1 MKSIR
6 FVSGAKKGGLI
17 VDTSKKVRK
26 LDPELVEKAF
36 SARPFGSSEGLDLF
50 AVRAAMEKMLQSS
63 GGRPT
68 LDGAVSQVKI
78 PKITADWEK
87 LEELVMLSSNL
98 KHKPSIGQMAAM
110 VLHLALGRIPEK
122 ELKDAARREF
132 A

>member
-1 MKSIR
+1 MKQVR
-6 FVSGAKKGGLI
+6 FVSGAKKNGLI
-17 VDTSKKVRK
+17 VDISKKARK
-26 LDPELVEKAF
+26 LDPELLEKAF
-36 SARPFGSSEGLDLF
+36 SARPVGSSEGLDLF

-63 GGRPT
+63 GGRPS
-68 LDGAVSQVKI
+68 LEGAVSQVKI

-122 ELKDAARREF
+122 ELKEAARREF